1 MEILASSVFPS
12 ASRTAIKRVF
22 TLLKE
27 SSSFKVYLAII
38 QRGFKDESTA
48 RAFQGPWHAPYLE
61 HSGTE
66 AAMGNVSA
74 SILKELYAARLIAAF
89 TGKKTLKERNEQE
102 NRERALTEGTTR
114 DCGCCFSDE
123 PMNRMVSCDKN
134 PEHVSKR
141 LSTDISL

>member
-1 MEILASSVFPS
+1 
-12 ASRTAIKRVF
+12 
-22 TLLKE
+22 
-27 SSSFKVYLAII
+27 
-38 QRGFKDESTA
+38 
-48 RAFQGPWHAPYLE
+48 
-61 HSGTE
+61 
-66 AAMGNVSA
+66 MGNVSA